1 MDNSKLASPAPSVGS
16 RATNPTA
23 SEGQSSYIAAQ
34 PGTSP
39 LEGQLTPSRM
49 DIIRE
54 SLADRGLS
62 DDAITIISASWSSGT
77 DKQYNSAWKKW
88 CGWCEQRKIDLL
100 QVSVDEVV
108 NFLSQSFAEGKS
120 YSTVNTYRSA
130 LSSTLYSVNN
140 VAVGSHPLV
149 VRLLKGI
156 YHLRTPLP
164 RYSSTWDVAK
174 VTSYLR
180 TLFPLEQLNLKTLAM
195 KTVMLCAL
203 SSAQREQTLCTLDL
217 NFKKQSQDCL
227 SFVIAEHLK
236 TSKPSKSLEVK
247 VMSLPEDP
255 SLCTLSTLAEYIL
268 PTEKLRSSSKLVIS
282 FIRPH
287 KPVTTSTVGRWIKSV
302 LSTAGIDTSVFK
314 AHSVR
319 GASVTNAYIKGVSVV
334 EILRTGDWTNE
345 RTFRKYYLR
354 EHIVLE

>member
-1 MDNSKLASPAPSVGS
+1 MAVDAFSISWANLKCYAFPPFSLLSQVLEKIRSSASHCSSVDNSKLVFPAPSVGS
-16 RATNPTA
+16 RTTNPTA

-49 DIIRE
+49 DVIRR

-100 QVSVDEVV
+100 QISVDEVV

-130 LSSTLYSVNN
+130 LSSTLYPVNN

-180 TLFPLEQLNLKTLAM
+180 TLFPLEQLNLKTLTM

-203 SSAQREQTLCTLDL
+203 SSAQREQTLCALDL

-227 SFVIAEHLK
+227 KWYYDQKNYSFFLWI
-236 TSKPSKSLEVK
+236 
-247 VMSLPEDP
+247 
-255 SLCTLSTLAEYIL
+255 
-268 PTEKLRSSSKLVIS
+268 SKLC
-282 FIRPH
+282 
-287 KPVTTSTVGRWIKSV
+287 
-302 LSTAGIDTSVFK
+302 
-314 AHSVR
+314 
-319 GASVTNAYIKGVSVV
+319 
-334 EILRTGDWTNE
+334 
-345 RTFRKYYLR
+345 
-354 EHIVLE
+354 